1 LQSRDFPEIMPP
13 IPYNDAFFAITE
25 FIDTPANS
33 CTISLAMNATSK
45 SLNLHRNHWVHLG
58 FGVLVSSVCL
68 WIAARELMHDP
79 EGFTKAKTAFKQAD
93 YRTVIPIMLATATF
107 YWLKAVRWRLLLSP
121 VGKFRV
127 GRDLFPFVM
136 IGFGLNNILPVHMGE
151 VVRVLLFAKRAHV
164 KTSTVAASI
173 VLERTCDSITVLS
186 LLSLGLIFVPGLSR
200 QIRTNTLIVA
210 GLVACL
216 VMVLLLYVFCIDR
229 FIATV
234 NFLFCRILPAS
245 MLSKLTGVLIAGA
258 SGLHALKQPLLVVF
272 ILGLSL
278 ASWVINGLVIHL
290 ALWSFGLPSGLLI
303 SCIVLGLTAVG
314 AAVPSAP
321 GYVGVI
327 QMCFMTVLCLFTDD
341 RAGIFAASIY
351 YHAIEYAM
359 VTLVGLIYLNTVGTS
374 LAQVQSVLREEPT
387 PVASDA

>member
-1 LQSRDFPEIMPP
+1 M
-13 IPYNDAFFAITE
+13 
-25 FIDTPANS
+25 NS
-33 CTISLAMNATSK
+33 TSK
-45 SLNLHRNHWVHLG
+45 PLNLHRNHWVHLG
-58 FGVLVSSVCL
+58 FGVLVSAVCL
-68 WIAARELMHDP
+68 WIAARELLHDP
-79 EGFTKAKTAFKQAD
+79 EGFTKAKEAFQRAN
-93 YRTVIPIMLATATF
+93 YWTLIPIMIATATF

-121 VGKFRV
+121 IGQFRI

-151 VVRVLLFAKRAHV
+151 VVRVLLFARKANV
-164 KTSTVAASI
+164 KSSTVATSI

-186 LLSLGLIFVPGLSR
+186 LLSLGLLLVPGLSQ

-210 GLVACL
+210 GLVGCL
-216 VMVLLLYVFCIDR
+216 VMILLLYVFFIDR

-234 NFLFCRILPAS
+234 TFLFSRILPES
-245 MLSKLTGVLIAGA
+245 MLTKLTNVLVAGA
-258 SGLHALKQPLLVVF
+258 SGLHALKQPHLIVF

-290 ALWSFGLPSGLLI
+290 ALWSFGLPNGLLI

-327 QMCFMTVLCLFTDD
+327 QMCFMTVLSLFTED

-351 YHAIEYAM
+351 YHAIEYVI
-359 VTLVGLIYLNTVGTS
+359 VTLAGLIYLNTVGAS
-374 LAQVQSVLREEPT
+374 LAQVQAVLDEPT
-387 PVASDA
+387 PIAAEG